1 MQVKIFYS
9 GSSAV
14 LENEINKWLEE
25 NHQTIKI
32 ENTQFATNKVGVTLN
47 YAVAIWYS
55 PGPKRCWPWPTE
67 GRRPR

>member
-32 ENTQFATNKVGVTLN
+32 ENTQFTMNKVGVTLN
-47 YAVAIWYS
+47 YAAAIWYS
-55 PGPKRCWPWPTE
+55 PAPKRRPWPTE